1 MKKQEQPIAAAQRDL
16 PVINSN
22 AAGIDIGA
30 DRHWVSVPVDRDNE
44 SVRSF
49 AEDIASAMKGDYR
62 CELIFILQ
70 QELQLYE
77 FYQTQILAIDA
88 QIEQCLA
95 DFASKLDVTK
105 KPLGKPKRRGKK
117 QPGNAPQFDLRTH
130 LYRISGV
137 DFTQIQGFGAL
148 TVLILLS
155 ELGLDPTRFPTVKH
169 FTSWLGLCPGSRVTG
184 GKAKNSQTRSV
195 VSRAANAFRMAA
207 QTLCRSN
214 SALGA
219 YYRRMQAKMGAP
231 KAITA
236 AAHKLARIFY
246 RLWTSGDQFID
257 PGIDTYEQRY
267 RERVVNNLKKKALAF
282 GLELTPISDSTQC
295 VS

>member
-1 MKKQEQPIAAAQRDL
+1 
-16 PVINSN
+16 
-22 AAGIDIGA
+22 
-30 DRHWVSVPVDRDNE
+30 
-44 SVRSF
+44 
-49 AEDIASAMKGDYR
+49 
-62 CELIFILQ
+62 
-70 QELQLYE
+70 
-77 FYQTQILAIDA
+77 
-88 QIEQCLA
+88 
-95 DFASKLDVTK
+95 
-105 KPLGKPKRRGKK
+105 
-117 QPGNAPQFDLRTH
+117 
-130 LYRISGV
+130 
-137 DFTQIQGFGAL
+137 
-148 TVLILLS
+148 
-155 ELGLDPTRFPTVKH
+155 
-169 FTSWLGLCPGSRVTG
+169 
-184 GKAKNSQTRSV
+184 
-195 VSRAANAFRMAA
+195 MAA

-257 PGIDTYEQRY
+257 PGVDAYEQRY